1 MEIWQEGICWKVYPY
16 HRRRHY
22 DNLDY
27 LLHQHLIKI
36 SVNTDQSPKD
46 VLPCLCGSWRE
57 RFWEQCFNIHLIEI
71 SISRAC
77 FCFYPVASKP
87 TRKKTIPADSGR
99 CGICLVFR
107 VSPGTWRV
115 NVFSPK
121 FLTHLFIDV
130 FSPKFLT
137 HLIGMMLPDEREPH
151 NLPWQCLGSGCC
163 YSKIKLCSFWAG
175 YISNWAAYISNW
187 AGYIFSW
194 AGYTYNWIY
203 TTGLFWWLP
212 SHRQHCRLNIC
223 RYIGWIDKYC
233 ICQFNKYVYKYW
245 DDSAVLSTLYT
256 SLP

>member
-57 RFWEQCFNIHLIEI
+57 RCWEQCFNIHLIEI
-71 SISRAC
+71 SISHAC
-77 FCFYPVASKP
+77 FCFYPVSPKP
-87 TRKKTIPADSGR
+87 TKIPADSGR

-115 NVFSPK
+115 N
-121 FLTHLFIDV
+121 V